1 MIKNLKIQSNKVI
14 KHKISI
20 KSYHLEIQFL
30 LMSKTLLKVVLSE
43 TKMGVL
49 K

>member
-1 MIKNLKIQSNKVI
+1 MIQ
-14 KHKISI
+14 HKISI
-20 KSYHLEIQFL
+20 KSYHQGIQFL
-30 LMSKTLLKVVLSE
+30 LMSKMLLKVVLSE